1 MDNIQRRIPFFGK
14 ISIKRRNI
22 VPTTALYIPKVV
34 SEIPTQIRQSKGSF
48 DGNLS
53 EFCKPN
59 KEQEKNGNNYEPPNT
74 NGSKITKPKRS
85 HTSITLHMPSFYN
98 LTTIHEV
105 VE

>member
-1 MDNIQRRIPFFGK
+1 MDYIQNIIPFFGK

-53 EFCKPN
+53 EFCEPN
-59 KEQEKNGNNYEPPNT
+59 KEQEKNGNNCEQPNT
-74 NGSKITKPKRS
+74 SGSKIIKPKRR
-85 HTSITLHMPSFYN
+85 HTSITVHMPSFHN
-98 LTTIHEV
+98 LSPIYEV